1 MMLRRVVLA
10 LASVLFALPALPVA
24 AQVIAAPDA
33 PAHQRPIVL
42 QTSNGLPQ
50 IDITAPTAAGVSRN
64 SFKQF
69 DIDTGGA
76 IINNGRN
83 ASLTELGGWVAPN
96 PNMAAGSA
104 RVILNEVH
112 RSHPSQLR
120 GYLEIA
126 GSKAE
131 LVIANTAGINCNGCG
146 FIHASRA
153 HLITGTP
160 DFQGAE
166 LRGFT
171 SGNRRTTHRRK
182 RSGWAA
188 R

>member
-1 MMLRRVVLA
+1 MTLRRLA
-10 LASVLFALPALPVA
+10 LALAGVLFVVPALPVV
-24 AQVIAAPDA
+24 AQIIAVPDA
-33 PAHQRPIVL
+33 PADQRPIVL

-69 DIDTGGA
+69 DIDAGGA

-83 ASLTELGGWVAPN
+83 ASLTELGGWVAAN

-112 RSHPSQLR
+112 SSHPSQFN

-131 LVIANTAGINCNGCG
+131 LVIANPAGITCNGCG

-160 DFQGAE
+160 EFQGTE
-166 LRGFT
+166 LRSFT
-171 SGNRRTTHRRK
+171 SGTSPRMM
-182 RSGWAA
+182 S
-188 R
+188 